1 MLDPSQWPDWTG
13 VALLWG
19 MALVPIVGFTKNRWP
34 TRLVLLAVATLALY
48 ITYLA
53 LGGEDLAP

>member
-1 MLDPSQWPDWTG
+1 MLDPSQWPDWSG
-13 VALLWG
+13 AALLLG

-34 TRLVLLAVATLALY
+34 TRLALLSIATLAVY
-48 ITYLA
+48 IAYLA